1 MILIVF
7 DLQGPVFFLKGD
19 GRFILEWLP
28 EIFLL
33 LYILIAGHTI

>member
-19 GRFILEWLP
+19 GRFIVEWLSQ
-28 EIFLL
+28 
-33 LYILIAGHTI
+33 T